1 MVPPSWSDEQGRPL
15 PTALA
20 ARAILSSMP
29 RPTNERQSLERERK
43 ELPGQLADYQRE
55 LDATPQDQ
63 RERRERLAW
72 QIRRTQK
79 RMAEVERSLAGS

>member
-1 MVPPSWSDEQGRPL
+1 VVPPIWSDEQGRPL

-29 RPTNERQSLERERK
+29 RPTNGQSLERERK
-43 ELPGQLADYQRE
+43 ELPGQLADFQRE

-79 RMAEVERSLAGS
+79 RMAEVERRLAGS